1 MARNDEK
8 KSVRCSFC
16 GKPQSLVNR
25 LVAGN
30 GVYICDEC
38 VRLCMS
44 IIDEGYQ
51 PESVSTAEITLRRDQ
66 LPKPAEMRATLDD
79 YIIGQDRAKVVLSVA
94 VYNHYKRILRGDQD
108 NDVELQKSN
117 VLLIGPTGSG
127 KTLFAQTLAKM
138 LDVPFAIA
146 DATTL
151 TEAGY
156 VGEDVENI
164 LLKLLQAADFD
175 VERAQRGIIYIDEI
189 DKIARKSENTSIT
202 RDVSGE
208 GVQQALLKLL
218 EGMGVKVTRSGTD
231 VTLNAGNV
239 TSTKAPYELVK
250 TMRASVLTLCPLAAR
265 FGSAEVS
272 LPGGCAIGARPV
284 DQHIRGLR
292 QLGATVDIDHGYV
305 RATAQRL
312 KGAHIVTDMV
322 TVTGTENLV
331 MAAVL
336 AEGETV
342 IENAA
347 REPEVVDLCDCLNAM
362 GAHITGAGTPVI
374 SIEGVERLHGG
385 TYSVIP
391 DQIEAGTYM
400 AAVAATGG
408 QLLLKN
414 VIPKHMECISA
425 KLMEMGVSVTEDDD
439 SLLVR
444 RSGPLT
450 KTNVKTLPYPGFPT
464 DMQPQITAVLALAAG
479 TSLVTEGVY
488 GANRFKYVDELK
500 RLGAHIQV
508 DGKVA
513 VVEGVKQLVGAP
525 IQACDLRAGAAL
537 VIAGLAAQGTT
548 ELSHINYIERGYED
562 LVGKLRAV
570 GADISLVD
578 VPDEADTETHAG

>member
-1 MARNDEK
+1 MNK
-8 KSVRCSFC
+8 
-16 GKPQSLVNR
+16 
-25 LVAGN
+25 
-30 GVYICDEC
+30 
-38 VRLCMS
+38 
-44 IIDEGYQ
+44 
-51 PESVSTAEITLRRDQ
+51 
-66 LPKPAEMRATLDD
+66 
-79 YIIGQDRAKVVLSVA
+79 YIIHGGHPLFGEVTISGAKNAAVA
-94 VYNHYKRILRGDQD
+94 IIPAALLVDGTCRI
-108 NDVELQKSN
+108 
-117 VLLIGPTGSG
+117 
-127 KTLFAQTLAKM
+127 
-138 LDVPFAIA
+138 
-146 DATTL
+146 
-151 TEAGY
+151 
-156 VGEDVENI
+156 ENI
-164 LLKLLQAADFD
+164 PQ
-175 VERAQRGIIYIDEI
+175 I
-189 DKIARKSENTSIT
+189 S
-202 RDVSGE
+202 
-208 GVQQALLKLL
+208 
-218 EGMGVKVTRSGTD
+218 D
-231 VTLNAGNV
+231 VTLLLNILEELGARVRVLNRHAV
-239 TSTKAPYELVK
+239 ELDCHAIRSTHPSYDLARRI
-250 TMRASVLTLCPLAAR
+250 RASYYLIGALLGR
-265 FGSAEVS
+265 FGEAAVAM
-272 LPGGCAIGARPV
+272 PGGCDFGVRPI
-284 DQHIRGLR
+284 DQHIKGFCAMGAEVKVESGFIQACAKSGRLTGTSVYLDVVSV
-292 QLGATVDIDHGYV
+292 GATMNI
-305 RATAQRL
+305 
-312 KGAHIVTDMV
+312 M
-322 TVTGTENLV
+322 

-336 AEGETV
+336 AKGSTV

-347 REPEVVDLCDCLNAM
+347 KEPHIVDLANFLNSM
-362 GAHITGAGTPVI
+362 GADIKGAGTD
-374 SIEGVERLHGG
+374 SIKIRGVKRLTGG
-385 TYSVIP
+385 SYGIIP

-464 DMQPQITAVLALAAG
+464 DMQPQITAVLALAEG